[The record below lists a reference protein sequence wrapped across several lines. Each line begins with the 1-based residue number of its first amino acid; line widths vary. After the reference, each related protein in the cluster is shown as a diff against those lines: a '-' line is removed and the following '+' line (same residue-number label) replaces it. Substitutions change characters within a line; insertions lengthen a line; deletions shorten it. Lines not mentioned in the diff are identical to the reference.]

1 MRAVVDVNVI
11 ISASLNRNGTPAKV
25 IQAWLQGIFEIVVS
39 LKLLEELERALKYKK
54 LQKYIKMS
62 EIAELIEFFRLEGSL
77 VEDPQESLPI
87 SSKDPDDDYIISL
100 ALSTQSVIVSG
111 DSHLLALSDEIPVY
125 SPIDFLERL
134 LTSFS

>member
-11 ISASLNRNGTPAKV
+11 ISALLNRNGTPAKV

>member
-11 ISASLNRNGTPAKV
+11 ISASLNRNGPPAKV
-25 IQAWLQGIFEIVVS
+25 IQAWLQGIFDIVVS
-39 LKLLEELERALKYKK
+39 PKLLEELERALKYYK
-54 LQKYIKMS
+54 LQKYIMLS
-62 EIAELIEFFRLEGSL
+62 EIVELIELFRSEGSL
-77 VEDPQESLPI
+77 VEDPKESP
-87 SSKDPDDDYIISL
+87 SVCSKDPDDDYIISL

-125 SPIDFLERL
+125 SPTDFLEKL